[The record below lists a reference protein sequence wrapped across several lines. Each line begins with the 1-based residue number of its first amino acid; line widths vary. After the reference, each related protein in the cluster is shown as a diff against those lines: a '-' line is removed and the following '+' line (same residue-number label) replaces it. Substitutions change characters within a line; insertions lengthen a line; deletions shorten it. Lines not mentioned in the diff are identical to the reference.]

1 MTPFTLL
8 FVGLKLTGYI
18 SWPWVLVLLP
28 SIIDFSL
35 VSLYV
40 GFWYYT
46 FGKNIWGSGFRTNG
60 RFRRK

>member
-8 FVGLKLTGYI
+8 FLALKLTGYI
-18 SWPWVLVLLP
+18 SWPWLLVLLP

-46 FGKNIWGSGFRTNG
+46 FGKNIWVSGFRTNG